1 MSSQKR
7 PDPQQIADQL
17 ARASGIKSS
26 NGSAKK
32 SRSDQ
37 KPIMLWND
45 PAVRKQLKMLAAET
59 GRTQQSLLNEALNL
73 LFKEHNK
80 PPIA

>member
-1 MSSQKR
+1 MNSQKR

-17 ARASGIKSS
+17 ARASGIKAS

-59 GRTQQSLLNEALNL
+59 FRKPKLLNEGLEPA
-73 LFKEHNK
+73 FQEQTSRE
-80 PPIA
+80 